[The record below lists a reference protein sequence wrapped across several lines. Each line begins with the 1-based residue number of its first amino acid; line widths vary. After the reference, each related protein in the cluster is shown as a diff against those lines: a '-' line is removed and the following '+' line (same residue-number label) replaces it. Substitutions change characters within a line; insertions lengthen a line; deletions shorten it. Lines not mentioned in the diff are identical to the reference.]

1 MIKKIIIMFFCCF
14 LSQIFAN
21 ENCGKTDTII
31 NLNKFFGKT
40 CLIENS
46 TKKSMETNNKTDA
59 NIIKKSEKLA
69 QNEGNFSKTDK
80 NDLLD

>member
-14 LSQIFAN
+14 LTQIFAN
-21 ENCGKTDTII
+21 ENCEKTDDIV
-31 NLNKFFGKT
+31 NLNELFGNT
-40 CLIENS
+40 CSIENS
-46 TKKSMETNNKTDA
+46 NKKSIEISNKTEA
-59 NIIKKSEKLA
+59 NITKKSEKIA

>member
-21 ENCGKTDTII
+21 ENCGKTDNII

-40 CLIENS
+40 CLIESS
-46 TKKSMETNNKTDA
+46 TKKSMETNNKKDA
-59 NIIKKSEKLA
+59 NITKKSEKFA
-69 QNEGNFSKTDK
+69 QIEGNFSKTDK

>member
-14 LSQIFAN
+14 LSQIFASQT
-21 ENCGKTDTII
+21 CYKTDKVI
-31 NLNKFFGKT
+31 NLNKVFGKT
-40 CLIENS
+40 CLVENS
-46 TKKSMETNNKTDA
+46 PKKSIQSNKTEA
-59 NIIKKSEKLA
+59 NITKKSEKLA

>member
-14 LSQIFAN
+14 LTQIFAN
-21 ENCGKTDTII
+21 EKCDKTDDIV
-31 NLNKFFGKT
+31 NLNELFGKT
-40 CLIENS
+40 CSIENS
-46 TKKSMETNNKTDA
+46 NKKSIEISNKKDA
-59 NIIKKSEKLA
+59 NITKKSEKLA

>member
-14 LSQIFAN
+14 LTQIFAN
-21 ENCGKTDTII
+21 ENCDKTDDIV
-31 NLNKFFGKT
+31 NLNELFGKT
-40 CLIENS
+40 CLVENS
-46 TKKSMETNNKTDA
+46 AKKSIQNNKAEA
-59 NIIKKSEKLA
+59 NTTKKSEKIA